1 MIFPRTNAM
10 EMKASKQILIVDDE
24 IFNIQAIKIILEC
37 NFDIQS
43 IEQSCEIAL
52 NG

>member
-1 MIFPRTNAM
+1 
-10 EMKASKQILIVDDE
+10 MKASKQILIVDDE

-37 NFDIQS
+37 NFDFILS
-43 IEQSCEIAL
+43 IEQSCEMAL